1 MAAVTGALTHNLL
14 LVAIAGACALVS
26 GLSTLGLVDRLRR
39 THADS
44 EELASQAQKLATE
57 TDQMAARAARFEAE
71 AIAARSALAQAMRHE
86 ADRLVET
93 AETLGKDGANEM
105 SDARRDVQDA
115 VLDPV
120 TGLFNQV
127 FFSATLVKRVSAARR
142 GLRPLALGLVD
153 VARDLGRDE
162 PRPVD
167 LDAVSSALVETLR
180 EADTVARLD
189 DGRFA
194 LLLEDTPENGAI
206 WTIERVRRRLAEEMP
221 GHTLWAGLSC
231 YPAHAFDGDQ
241 LMSQARTALVCAKEW
256 RQDRIE
262 VAASPD

>member
-1 MAAVTGALTHNLL
+1 MAAFVGAWTENWWFVGL
-14 LVAIAGACALVS
+14 AGVCALLS

-39 THADS
+39 NGVDAEQLADRA
-44 EELASQAQKLATE
+44 EKLASE

-71 AIAARSALAQAMRHE
+71 AIAARSQLAQAMRHE
-86 ADRLVET
+86 ADRLVE
-93 AETLGKDGANEM
+93 AADTLG
-105 SDARRDVQDA
+105 SDAAGAPTAPRPVPDA
-115 VLDPV
+115 VLDST
-120 TGLFNQV
+120 TGLFNEV
-127 FFSATLVKRVSAARR
+127 FFAATLSKRVSAARR

-153 VARDLGRDE
+153 VVRDLGSDT
-162 PRPVD
+162 PRPVE
-167 LDAVSSALVETLR
+167 LTAIAEALTETLR

-189 DGRFA
+189 DGKFA

-206 WTIERVRRRLAEEMP
+206 WTIERVRRRLAESVP

-241 LMSQARTALVCAKEW
+241 LMSQAHVALGSAKEW

-262 VAASPD
+262 VATAEAD